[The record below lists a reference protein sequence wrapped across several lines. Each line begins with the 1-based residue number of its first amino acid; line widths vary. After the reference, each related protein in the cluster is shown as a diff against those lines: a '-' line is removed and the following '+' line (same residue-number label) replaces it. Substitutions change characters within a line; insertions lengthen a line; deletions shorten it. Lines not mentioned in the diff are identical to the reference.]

1 MKLIYDIYHH
11 LLLLFTLSSMSI
23 YFRSVFLG
31 TGKKSGLLGTIFQKV
46 KETFLKPY
54 EDNDVQSMQVLYDLL
69 MGTSLC
75 TMVDVASSNDET
87 IGTLNLPG
95 TPYFSEVG
103 KCIIGTLRI
112 EINLEE
118 RVVKTVEFITD
129 GNHGL
134 KITNQEFE

>member
-1 MKLIYDIYHH
+1 MC
-11 LLLLFTLSSMSI
+11 I

-75 TMVDVASSNDET
+75 TMIDVASTNDLT

-103 KCIIGTLRI
+103 KCIIGTLQI
-112 EINLEE
+112 EI
-118 RVVKTVEFITD
+118 R
-129 GNHGL
+129 
-134 KITNQEFE
+134 NQEFD